1 MTYKRHWLLSWG
13 GTIGNGKDVW
23 ANNIRMTNDETGQP
37 DSVPGSTLESM
48 LDDYVSDIRTF
59 MTSAGANIVG
69 GTTCTWVKFNEIGPD
84 GLYVNKTLTHARYL
98 NGTGALAPFSGAST
112 SYCPT
117 FQSVAVTL
125 TTSQARGPG
134 SKGRFFLPGCAPTLN
149 FDGVIAPASQTA
161 IATAAAAFLT
171 ALGDEA
177 GVDVTNM
184 RPAVV
189 SNVGSPGPANVV
201 TGVAVGNVP
210 DVQRRRKNNII
221 ETYAKAT
228 VS

>member
-37 DSVPGSTLESM
+37 DSVPGATLEAM
-48 LDDYVSDIRTF
+48 LDDYVTDIRTF

-69 GTTCTWVKFNEIGPD
+69 GTTCNWVKFNEIGPD

-98 NGTGALAPFSGAST
+98 NGTGAAGPISGAST

-134 SKGRFFLPGCAPTLN
+134 SKGRFFLPGCAPTLTY
-149 FDGVIAPASQTA
+149 DGVINTTSQTA
-161 IATAAAAFLT
+161 IANAAAAFIT

-189 SNVGSPGPANVV
+189 SNVGNPGPANVV
-201 TGVAVGNVP
+201 TGIAIGNVP
-210 DVQRRRKNNII
+210 DVQRRRKNNLI
-221 ETYAKAT
+221 ETYVKVAT
-228 VS
+228 S